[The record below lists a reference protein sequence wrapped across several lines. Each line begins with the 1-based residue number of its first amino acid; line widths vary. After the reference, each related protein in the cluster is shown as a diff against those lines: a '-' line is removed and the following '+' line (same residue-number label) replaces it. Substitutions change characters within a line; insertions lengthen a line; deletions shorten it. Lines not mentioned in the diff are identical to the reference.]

1 MEVWKLIRSLE
12 AWRFGGL
19 EEPQRL
25 RPGLSPPATVW
36 PNAARLSQRSRRTTK
51 IHKGL
56 PEWETAD
63 YANWSRLGA
72 GYRRQ
77 DCQNG
82 KRRLFRRFARKTFGN
97 TDLMQILGVL
107 ARGADAP
114 RRLADWLIGG
124 VWGGAPPTKPSL

>member
-36 PNAARLSQRSRRTTK
+36 PNATRLSQRSRRTTK

-82 KRRLFRRFARKTFGN
+82 KRRFRRLK
-97 TDLMQILGVL
+97 QILGVL
-107 ARGADAP
+107 AHAGYWKFGGLIFGEGLHPTPLHPQARL
-114 RRLADWLIGG
+114 RRAWYDG
-124 VWGGAPPTKPSL
+124 